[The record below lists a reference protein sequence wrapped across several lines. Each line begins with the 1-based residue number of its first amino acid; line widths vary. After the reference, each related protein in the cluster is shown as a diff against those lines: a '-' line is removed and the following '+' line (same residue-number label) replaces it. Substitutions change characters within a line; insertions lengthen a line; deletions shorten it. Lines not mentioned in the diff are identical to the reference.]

1 MNKKDFVQ
9 RVLIRSLPKEDK
21 ISAGIAYAERLWSEL
36 DARGYGN
43 GEKSRPK
50 DYIDHYALIKHK
62 DDFDRFWTEFRLKKG
77 RNGAAEQWNRIDPDE
92 DLRQK
97 IIRAARKEAETA
109 QEGITRKWAQGWL
122 SERRFDDMDVSTMAL
137 NKVTDDGGLQHAKDM
152 LKRCKGNPE
161 MTDFWKKEI
170 SKITGQIASLSGD
183 MVKRIGK

>member
-9 RVLIRSLPKEDK
+9 RWIIRTAPEEKDADRR
-21 ISAGIAYAERLWSEL
+21 ITQAERLWGIM

-62 DDFDRFWTEFRLKKG
+62 DDFDKFWIEFRLKKG

-122 SERRFDDMDVSTMAL
+122 SERRFDDMEVSTVSV
-137 NKVTDDGGLQHAKDM
+137 NKAVDDGGLQHAKDM
-152 LKRCKGNPE
+152 IKICKGNPE
-161 MTDFWKKEI
+161 RTEFWEKEI
-170 SKITGQIASLSGD
+170 SKITGQ
-183 MVKRIGK
+183 